1 MSRHHRRL
9 SGWAVAVVMALLL
22 WAPSLGADEMPP
34 PQSAG
39 EERQDDGNGGEA
51 DEESIVDDAPGEAM
65 GADGGRQTLET
76 MNRNELEEQGFVF
89 EEMLTQRDRAHATIF
104 ALTAGA
110 VVPGAGH
117 WHLDD
122 RSTALTLVAVD
133 LTALTM
139 IATGVGLAVRPTGQ
153 SAVDNRRH
161 DLWYLGAGLLGT
173 SWLVD
178 IFGTAFRD
186 DLGVPTSTQR
196 QRGVGAD
203 LYYQFYRPDN
213 LSMRHVA
220 AADIT
225 ARSRHFEVEAHIG
238 QELALGM
245 SDYRLQGRWYPFM
258 GASPQTRLGI
268 GVDGGYRQYRL
279 DDPFRRVDGSVQLH
293 GSLNLGRIAGHLDA
307 MTAGMS
313 VGLAL
318 RSYRH
323 LQEDGRWDQFES
335 GQWRVPAELYL
346 ALNLTDQLRLRT
358 GFERAT
364 GHWLEQSRTRIGIP
378 TATLTY
384 RSTDRL
390 DLRFFTAFGDGL
402 GLGGGLRMWFG
413 E

>member
-1 MSRHHRRL
+1 MSLQHRRL
-9 SGWAVAVVMALLL
+9 PGWAVVAVVAMVL
-22 WAPSLGADEMPP
+22 WAPSIGAEPTPPETAEDGVDEDR
-34 PQSAG
+34 ADGDTDG
-39 EERQDDGNGGEA
+39 EPL
-51 DEESIVDDAPGEAM
+51 VDDAPGEAM
-65 GADGGRQTLET
+65 GVDGGRQTLET
-76 MNRNELEEQGFVF
+76 MGRSELEEEGFVF

-133 LTALTM
+133 VTALTM

-153 SAVDNRRH
+153 PVVDNRRH

-186 DLGVPTSTQR
+186 DLGVPTSTRR

-220 AADIT
+220 VADIT
-225 ARSRHFEVEAHIG
+225 ARSRHLEVGAHIG
-238 QELALGM
+238 QELGLGM
-245 SDYRLQGRWYPFM
+245 SEYRLEGRWYPLM
-258 GASPQTRLGI
+258 GASSETRLGVGI
-268 GVDGGYRQYRL
+268 DGGYRQYRL
-279 DDPFRRVDGSVQLH
+279 DDPFRRIDGSVQLH
-293 GSLNLGRIAGHLDA
+293 TSLNLGRIAGHLDA

-318 RSYRH
+318 RSHRH
-323 LQEDGRWDQFES
+323 LREDGRWEQFDS
-335 GQWRVPAELYL
+335 GQWRVPAELFL

-364 GHWLEQSRTRIGIP
+364 GHWLEQRRSRIGIP

-384 RSTDRL
+384 RSTDQL
-390 DLRFFTAFGDGL
+390 DLRFFAALGDGL